1 MAVCGLLLPAGGRAQ
16 TPPPGGT
23 TPGGGIFDRLREDTT
38 RPMPTAPP
46 PPPAP
51 TRSDMIWVPDR
62 SVPVPGVPGIV
73 LVPGHWEQRLSD
85 HEVYV
90 PPLTGRTDD
99 GGTIQLPAGRQ
110 LPPDERVSP

>member
-62 SVPVPGVPGIV
+62 NVPVPGVPGIV

-90 PPLTGRTDD
+90 PPLTGRTED
-99 GGTIQLPAGRQ
+99 GGTIQLPAGRR